1 MYRSLQMS
9 NLAEIVE
16 KVEIKVSKL
25 LQKNQHLQQE
35 NAKLKQVLEQE
46 NEEIEQLNQEISR
59 LNLVNKNLRTANA
72 LLGSNEYKR
81 ETKLK
86 INSLIKEIDECI
98 VQLAE

>member
-1 MYRSLQMS
+1 MG
-9 NLAEIVE
+9 NLAEIVA
-16 KVEIKVSKL
+16 KIDSKVSRLLKL
-25 LQKNQHLQQE
+25 NHNLKQE
-35 NAKLKQVLEQE
+35 NADLFETLKVKDLEIDE
-46 NEEIEQLNQEISR
+46 LNQNIKR
-59 LNLVNKNLRTANA
+59 LELVTKNLKTANA

>member
-1 MYRSLQMS
+1 MS

-16 KVEIKVSKL
+16 KVEAKVDQL
-25 LQKNQHLQQE
+25 LKKNQHIQQE
-35 NAKLKQVLEQE
+35 NTKLKELIEQE
-46 NEEIEQLNQEISR
+46 NIEIKQLKQEISR
-59 LNLVNKNLRTANA
+59 LNLVNKNLKTANA

>member
-1 MYRSLQMS
+1 MS

-35 NAKLKQVLEQE
+35 NAKLKQFLKQE
-46 NEEIEQLNQEISR
+46 NEEVEQLKQEISR